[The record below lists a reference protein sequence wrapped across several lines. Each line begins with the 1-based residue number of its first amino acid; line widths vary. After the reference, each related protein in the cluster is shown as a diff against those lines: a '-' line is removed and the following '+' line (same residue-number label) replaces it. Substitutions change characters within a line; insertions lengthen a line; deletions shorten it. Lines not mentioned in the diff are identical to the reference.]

1 MRWLDNIVDLMD
13 LNLSK
18 LLEITKGRKAWHA
31 AVRGVRRVGH
41 NLATE
46 HTHTTSD
53 ERHLPSCD
61 SPKEAV
67 VKRSSL
73 V

>member
-46 HTHTTSD
+46 HNN
-53 ERHLPSCD
+53 
-61 SPKEAV
+61 
-67 VKRSSL
+67 RSNFSSIIEQ
-73 V
+73 